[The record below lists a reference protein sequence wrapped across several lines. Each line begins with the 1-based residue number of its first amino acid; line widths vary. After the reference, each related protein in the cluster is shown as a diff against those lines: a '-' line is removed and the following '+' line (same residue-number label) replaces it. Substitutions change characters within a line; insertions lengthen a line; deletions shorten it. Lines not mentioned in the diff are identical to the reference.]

1 MNKCIK
7 LLTKEQL
14 TNQSIPN
21 YCLYLNSHFTNP
33 SKNSINMSTALDLL
47 SKELDLFINS
57 NPNYQSYCTEFKQSA
72 LNKSVQEL
80 CDFNTYNCQQLKNY
94 LSAILFIKYRQ
105 QAPLGSNYVSLYKNI
120 IEAMQTISDQ
130 SKATVLKFMT
140 DYYAGA
146 LHKEFNSIAKV
157 EDFVPWL
164 EVYDEFKKFDIDI
177 TNIENNLSLNITTKV
192 WDLVEDI
199 EKKYAEGVLLS
210 SLAALAVIQKRNLD
224 IESTIY
230 SLFDSISRY
239 LIKKYNV
246 YQLPGRQRD
255 ENLTEGKN
263 IIGKLKGIRLDD
275 DHSKILEKLELSIGS
290 ADVVQE
296 PEAEFVRPEG
306 VPVTHIDFNTLVFQK
321 IIYTNINNP
330 RVHVNIYHYKSNE
343 VGDVALKIYE
353 AQHSTKDLVGTKTEI
368 DILETLSVYSTK
380 DNCFAK
386 CYGSYADNS
395 KVYIAMEYHPK
406 TLMHVI
412 SEFKLSNTRLPDNY
426 ITHYT
431 TALLQAFSFMET
443 LNIFH
448 QDIKPHNL
456 LVTDNWVLKIID
468 FSISH
473 LKTEFD
479 ATVAATGV
487 HLIQGTQG
495 YMAPELEENL
505 KSKDRKARYRRNK
518 ADVFSLG
525 ITLLQM
531 YSLEELFT
539 LNYRENNS
547 RLMEKVSAVKIEWF
561 KTLLSKMLQV
571 DYVNRPTFKECMQFL
586 PKVHTTVS

>member
-1 MNKCIK
+1 
-7 LLTKEQL
+7 
-14 TNQSIPN
+14 
-21 YCLYLNSHFTNP
+21 
-33 SKNSINMSTALDLL
+33 MSTALDLL
-47 SKELDLFINS
+47 SKELDGFTNQ
-57 NPNYQSYCTEFKQSA
+57 NQNYQSYCADFKQSA

-80 CDFNTYNCQQLKNY
+80 RDFNTYNCQELKNY
-94 LSAILFIKYRQ
+94 VSVILFIKYRQ
-105 QAPLGSNYVSLYKNI
+105 QAPLGPTYIALYKNI
-120 IEAMQTISDQ
+120 VEAMQTVSEAN
-130 SKATVLKFMT
+130 KATVLKFMI

-146 LHKEFNSIAKV
+146 LRKEFDSITKV

-164 EVYDEFKKFDIDI
+164 EIYDEFKKFDIDV
-177 TNIENNLSLNITTKV
+177 TNIEVNLSLGITTRV
-192 WDLVEDI
+192 WDLIEDI
-199 EKKYAEGVLLS
+199 EAKYDEGVLLS
-210 SLAALAVIQKRNLD
+210 SLTALAVLQKRNFD
-224 IESTIY
+224 IDSTIY
-230 SLFDSISRY
+230 SLFDSINRY
-239 LIKKYNV
+239 LIRKYNI
-246 YQLPGRQRD
+246 YKLPGRPRD
-255 ENLTEGKN
+255 ENLTQGKN

-275 DHSKILEKLELSIGS
+275 DHCKVLEKLELEIGS
-290 ADVVQE
+290 TDTEQE
-296 PEAEFVRPEG
+296 LEVEFVRPEG
-306 VPVTHIDFNTLVFQK
+306 VPITQIDFNTLIFQK
-321 IIYTNINNP
+321 TIYTNINNP
-330 RVHVNIYHYKSNE
+330 KVHINIYHYKSNE

-353 AQHSTKDLVGTKTEI
+353 AQQNYQDLAGTKTEI

-395 KVYIAMEYHPK
+395 KVYIAMEYHAK

-412 SEFKLSNTRLPDNY
+412 SEFRLANTRFPDNY

-431 TALLQAFSFMET
+431 TALLQGFSFMES

-448 QDIKPHNL
+448 QDIKPHNI

-473 LKTEFD
+473 LKTSED
-479 ATVAATGV
+479 ATIAATGV

-505 KSKDRKARYRRNK
+505 KSKDRKGRYRRNK

-547 RLMEKVSAVKIEWF
+547 RLMQKVNAVRIEWF

-571 DYVNRPTFKECMQFL
+571 EYANRPSFKECLQFL